1 VSLLKLLEAK
11 DPPVTDPAVAVAEGR
26 VLVDGAVVTN
36 PSSQVRADARVV
48 VQEARVP
55 RGVEK
60 LGRALDG
67 LGVSVAG
74 RTVLDVGACTGGF
87 TQAVLDRGATKVFA
101 VDVGFGQ
108 LLGSLRQNPRVVN
121 LERTNA
127 SEVTPALLG
136 QPVDLIVIDVTY
148 VRLGTIISELS
159 GNLNPAPG
167 TELVGLVKPMFEL
180 ERGEMPEDPADLAE
194 AGRRAAAD
202 AEAAGWGVLSVT
214 ESAVRGSQG
223 AVELF
228 LRARRRQGPPSPAPP
243 LGR

>member
-1 VSLLKLLEAK
+1 
-11 DPPVTDPAVAVAEGR
+11 VTDPAAAVAEGR

-48 VQEARVP
+48 VQEARFP

-67 LGVSVAG
+67 LGVEVAG

-87 TQAVLDRGATKVFA
+87 TQAVLDRGATNVFA

-108 LLGSLRQNPRVVN
+108 LLGSLRQDPRVVN

-136 QPVDLIVIDVTY
+136 QQVDLIVIDVTY

-159 GNLNPAPG
+159 ANLSPAAG
-167 TELVGLVKPMFEL
+167 TDLVGLVKPMFEL
-180 ERGEMPEDPADLAE
+180 ERGELPVDPADLVE

-202 AEAAGWGVLSVT
+202 ADAAGWDVLSVT

-228 LRARRRQGPPSPAPP
+228 LRARRR
-243 LGR
+243 

>member
-1 VSLLKLLEAK
+1 MPVRRIPLLRLLEAK
-11 DPPVTDPAVAVAEGR
+11 DPPVDDPAGAVAAGR

-48 VQEARVP
+48 VQEPRIP

-60 LGRALDG
+60 LGRALDS
-67 LGVSVAG
+67 LGVAVAG

-87 TQAVLDRGATKVFA
+87 TQAALDRGAARVLA

-108 LLGSLRQNPRVVN
+108 LLGSLRQDPRVVN

-127 SEVTPALLG
+127 SEVTVELLG
-136 QPVDLIVIDVTY
+136 GPVDLIVIDVTY

-159 GNLNPAPG
+159 ARLDPPAG

-180 ERGEMPEDPADLAE
+180 ERGELPDDPADLAE

-202 AEAAGWGVLSVT
+202 AEAAGWDVLSVT

-228 LRARRRQGPPSPAPP
+228 LRARRR
-243 LGR
+243 

>member
-1 VSLLKLLEAK
+1 MRRVSLLRLLEAK
-11 DPPVTDPAVAVAEGR
+11 DPPVPDPAAAVAEGR
-26 VLVDGAVVTN
+26 VRVDGAIVTN
-36 PSSQVRADARVV
+36 PSSQVRADARIV
-48 VQEARVP
+48 VQEPRAP
-55 RGVEK
+55 RGIEK
-60 LGRALDG
+60 LGRALDS
-67 LGVSVAG
+67 LGVDVTG
-74 RTVLDVGACTGGF
+74 RTVLDIGACTGGF
-87 TQAVLDRGATKVFA
+87 TQAALDRGAARVFS

-108 LLGSLRQNPRVVN
+108 LLGSLRQDPRVVN

-159 GNLNPAPG
+159 ANLNPAAG

-180 ERGEMPEDPADLAE
+180 ERGELPEDPADLAE

-202 AEAAGWGVLSVT
+202 ADAAGWEVLLVT

-228 LRARRRQGPPSPAPP
+228 VWARRR
-243 LGR
+243 

>member
-1 VSLLKLLEAK
+1 M
-11 DPPVTDPAVAVAEGR
+11 DDPAGAVAAGR

-48 VQEARVP
+48 VQEPRTP

-60 LGRALDG
+60 LGRALDS
-67 LGVSVAG
+67 LGVAVAG

-87 TQAVLDRGATKVFA
+87 TQAALDRGAARVWA

-108 LLGSLRQNPRVVN
+108 LLGSLRQDPRVVN

-127 SEVTPALLG
+127 SEVTVELLG
-136 QPVDLIVIDVTY
+136 GPVDLIVIDVTY

-159 GNLNPAPG
+159 ARLDPPAG

-180 ERGEMPEDPADLAE
+180 ERGELPDDPADLAE

-202 AEAAGWGVLSVT
+202 AEAAGWDVLSVT

-228 LRARRRQGPPSPAPP
+228 LRARRR
-243 LGR
+243 

>member
-1 VSLLKLLEAK
+1 M
-11 DPPVTDPAVAVAEGR
+11 TDPAAAVAEGR

-48 VQEARVP
+48 VQEARFP

-67 LGVSVAG
+67 LGVEVAG

-87 TQAVLDRGATKVFA
+87 TQAVLDRGATNVFA

-108 LLGSLRQNPRVVN
+108 LLGSLRQDPRVVN

-136 QPVDLIVIDVTY
+136 QQVDLIVIDVTY

-159 GNLNPAPG
+159 ANLSPAAG
-167 TELVGLVKPMFEL
+167 TDLVGLVKPMFEL
-180 ERGEMPEDPADLAE
+180 ERGELPVDPADLVE

-202 AEAAGWGVLSVT
+202 ADAAGWDVLSVT

-228 LRARRRQGPPSPAPP
+228 LRARRR
-243 LGR
+243 

>member
-1 VSLLKLLEAK
+1 M
-11 DPPVTDPAVAVAEGR
+11 DDPAGAVAAGR

-48 VQEARVP
+48 VQEPRIP

-60 LGRALDG
+60 LGRALDS
-67 LGVSVAG
+67 LGVAVAG

-87 TQAVLDRGATKVFA
+87 TQAALDRGAARVLA

-108 LLGSLRQNPRVVN
+108 LLGSLRQDPRVVN

-127 SEVTPALLG
+127 SEVTVELLG
-136 QPVDLIVIDVTY
+136 GPVDLIVIDVTY

-159 GNLNPAPG
+159 ARLDPPAG

-180 ERGEMPEDPADLAE
+180 ERGELPDDPADLAE

-202 AEAAGWGVLSVT
+202 AEAAGWDVLSVT

-228 LRARRRQGPPSPAPP
+228 LRARRR
-243 LGR
+243 